1 MIKIMCAS
9 TLKASRTALEQGRCS
24 VRFLFLPSL
33 RLSPK
38 STKIKLLTI
47 LWIRMDKKDNIC
59 VSFHV
64 SHIGSCF
71 RIIIRKEN
79 YNPRMLTVI
88 WDIRV
93 VRWPVYVRCQL
104 TRFSRWRQETGF
116 VLGASLL
123 HLTKPIYDYKY

>member
-1 MIKIMCAS
+1 MSMIKIMCAS

-47 LWIRMDKKDNIC
+47 LSALDEWIRKTIS
-59 VSFHV
+59 VSLHV

-104 TRFSRWRQETGF
+104 PGSPGGDRKRALFWVQVCST
-116 VLGASLL
+116 
-123 HLTKPIYDYKY
+123 